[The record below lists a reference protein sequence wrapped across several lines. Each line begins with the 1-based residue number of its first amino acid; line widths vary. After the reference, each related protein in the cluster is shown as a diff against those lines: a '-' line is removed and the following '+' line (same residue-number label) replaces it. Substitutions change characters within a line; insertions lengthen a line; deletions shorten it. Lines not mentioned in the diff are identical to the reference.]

1 MDPVTVTKIAS
12 TVIVFAITAVFGGI
26 PVVIERFLSKSR
38 EQTASVISYLNC
50 FAGGVFLGTA
60 MLHLLAESEEQV
72 KEVLDASNSTAA
84 EYPITEVTISGGFFL
99 ILIVEIIVTRI
110 MQQGHVESNVTD
122 TNVIQFKNKSEHA
135 QQQLHAP
142 GVHDH
147 GISEIIKENSSTLRA
162 VILVLALSLHMIFEA
177 LAIGIQETEG
187 QVWTLML
194 AVSLHKCIVAFGV
207 GQETKQVIKSA
218 RKFIAFIVMFAIV
231 ASFGIPIGLVLTN
244 SYDDDSLVVGILQS
258 LATGT
263 FFYVTFFEIL
273 QREFS
278 HCANI
283 LKLFLCIIGYAAV
296 ALLKILDKD

>member
-1 MDPVTVTKIAS
+1 MDPVTVAKIAS
-12 TVIVFAITAVFGGI
+12 TVVVFAITAVFGGI
-26 PVVIERFLSKSR
+26 PVVIERFLRKSR
-38 EQTASVISYLNC
+38 EKTASVISYLNC

-72 KEVLDASNSTAA
+72 KEVLETSNSTAA

-99 ILIVEIIVTRI
+99 ILVVEVIVTRI
-110 MQQGHVESNVTD
+110 MQQGHVESNATD

-135 QQQLHAP
+135 QQLHAP

-177 LAIGIQETEG
+177 LAIGIQETED
-187 QVWTLML
+187 QVWTLLL

-231 ASFGIPIGLVLTN
+231 ASFGIPIGLVVTN
-244 SYDDDSLVVGILQS
+244 NYDDDSLVVGILQS

-283 LKLFLCIIGYAAV
+283 FKLFLCIIGYAAV
-296 ALLKILDKD
+296 ALLKILDRD